1 MIKNISRI
9 ISCGLLLA
17 LLLTGGCATLPENY
31 DRPITY
37 AYAETEDTAFGEARR
52 DEKAAHPGESGFML
66 LENGLDAFVA
76 RAVLSHH
83 AERSIDVQYFL
94 IHDDMV
100 AKLFVDQLL
109 KAADRGVRVR
119 LLVDDID
126 LGGRDL
132 GAAILDSHPNME
144 VRIFNPFSRKASRF
158 RQLFTRFGS
167 VTRRMHN
174 KSFTVDNQVAILGGR
189 NIGDEYFSADPVVAF
204 SDLDVLTI
212 GPVVKEV
219 SKAFDLY
226 WNDELAYPA
235 IALRGEPPTPK
246 EIKRERGKLDYFVA
260 RQNDSPYLQ
269 ALQEADLSEEIR
281 KKKVRYTWGKAEIIY
296 DQPEKLEHD
305 FDKKELHIAPK
316 IKAHMD
322 STREELIVFTPY
334 FVPRR
339 SGVEYLK
346 QLRSRGVRVRILTNS
361 LASNNHAFVHAGYAK
376 HRKEMLQAGVEL
388 YELNIEMLKK
398 NREGQNVDYGKEKTV
413 LHAKSFVFD
422 RQKVFIGS
430 LNLDP
435 RSIDHNT
442 EIGLVLTSE
451 NIATRLAGWFDQ
463 NIERVAFRLA
473 LQANEK
479 GYEKIVWHGWE
490 DGEKVTYDEDPH
502 TGFWLRFY
510 VGFLEFLPI
519 DSQL

>member
-1 MIKNISRI
+1 MKI
-9 ISCGLLLA
+9 ISWITYCGLLLA
-17 LLLTGGCATLPENY
+17 LLLAGGCATLPENY
-31 DRPITY
+31 DRPVTY
-37 AYAETEDTAFGEARR
+37 AYTETDDTAFGEARS
-52 DEKAAHPGESGFML
+52 DEKAAHAGESGFML

-76 RAVLSHH
+76 RAVMSHY
-83 AERSIDVQYFL
+83 AERSIDAQYFM
-94 IHDDMV
+94 IHNDQV
-100 AKLFVDQLL
+100 AKLFIDQLL

-189 NIGDEYFSADPVVAF
+189 NIGDEYFSADPDVAF
-204 SDLDVLTI
+204 SDLDVLVI

-226 WNDELAYPA
+226 WNDELSYPA
-235 IALRGEPPTPK
+235 IALRGEPPTPE
-246 EIKRERGKLDYFVA
+246 EIKRERGKLDYYVA
-260 RQNDSPYLQ
+260 LQENSPYLQ
-269 ALQEADLSEEIR
+269 ALRDADLSEEIR
-281 KKKVRYTWGKAEIIY
+281 KKKVRYNWGEAEVIY

-305 FDKKELHIAPK
+305 FDKRELHIAPRV
-316 IKAHMD
+316 KAHMD
-322 STREELIVFTPY
+322 STKEEFIVFTPY

-346 QLRSRGVRVRILTNS
+346 KMSSRGVRVRILTNS
-361 LASNNHAFVHAGYAK
+361 LASTNHSFVHAGYAK
-376 HRKEMLQAGVEL
+376 HRKELLQAGVEL

-442 EIGLVLTSE
+442 EIGVVLTSE
-451 NIATRLAGWFDQ
+451 NIANRLAGWFDQ

-473 LQANEK
+473 LQANDK
-479 GYEKIVWHGWE
+479 GYEKIIWHGWE
-490 DGEKVTYDEDPH
+490 DGEKITYDKDPH

-510 VGFLEFLPI
+510 VGFLSFLPI

>member
-1 MIKNISRI
+1 MMKI
-9 ISCGLLLA
+9 ISWITYCGLLLA
-17 LLLTGGCATLPENY
+17 LLLAGGCATLPENY
-31 DRPITY
+31 DRPVTY
-37 AYAETEDTAFGEARR
+37 AYTETDDTAFGEARS
-52 DEKAAHPGESGFML
+52 DEKAAHAGESGFML

-76 RAVLSHH
+76 RAVMSHY
-83 AERSIDVQYFL
+83 AERSIDAQYFM
-94 IHDDMV
+94 IHNDQV
-100 AKLFVDQLL
+100 AKLFIDQLL

-189 NIGDEYFSADPVVAF
+189 NIGDEYFSADPDVAF
-204 SDLDVLTI
+204 SDLDVLVI

-226 WNDELAYPA
+226 WNDELSYPA
-235 IALRGEPPTPK
+235 IALRGEPPTPE
-246 EIKRERGKLDYFVA
+246 EIKRERGKLDYYVA
-260 RQNDSPYLQ
+260 LQENSPYLQ
-269 ALQEADLSEEIR
+269 ALRDADLSEEIR
-281 KKKVRYTWGKAEIIY
+281 KKKVRYNWGEAEVIY

-305 FDKKELHIAPK
+305 FDKRELHIAPRV
-316 IKAHMD
+316 KAHMD
-322 STREELIVFTPY
+322 STKEEFIVFTPY

-346 QLRSRGVRVRILTNS
+346 KMSSRGVRVRILTNS
-361 LASNNHAFVHAGYAK
+361 LASTNHSFVHAGYAK
-376 HRKEMLQAGVEL
+376 HRKELLQAGVEL

-422 RQKVFIGS
+422 RQKVFIGA

-442 EIGLVLTSE
+442 EIGVVLTSE
-451 NIATRLAGWFDQ
+451 NIANRLAGWFDQ

-473 LQANEK
+473 LEANEK

-510 VGFLEFLPI
+510 VGFLSFLPI

>member
-1 MIKNISRI
+1 MMKITVHI

-17 LLLTGGCATLPENY
+17 LLLASGCATLPKDY
-31 DRPITY
+31 DKPVTY
-37 AYAETEDTAFGEARR
+37 AYADTDNTAFGKARR
-52 DEKAAHPGESGFML
+52 DEKTVHPGESGFKL

-76 RAVLSHH
+76 RAVMSHY
-83 AERSIDVQYFL
+83 AERSIDAQYFM
-94 IHDDMV
+94 IHNDQV
-100 AKLFVDQLL
+100 AKLFIDQLL

-158 RQLFTRFGS
+158 WQLFTRFGS

-189 NIGDEYFSADPVVAF
+189 NIGDEYFAADPIIAF
-204 SDLDVLTI
+204 SDLDVLAI
-212 GPVVKEV
+212 GPVVKDV

-226 WNDELAYPA
+226 WNDELSYPA
-235 IALRGEPPTPK
+235 IALRGEPPTPE
-246 EIKRERGKLDYFVA
+246 EIKRERGKLDSFVTG
-260 RQNDSPYLQ
+260 QKDSPYLQ
-269 ALQEADLSEEIR
+269 ALHNADLSEEIR
-281 KKKVRYTWGKAEIIY
+281 KKKVRYNWGEAEVIY
-296 DQPEKLEHD
+296 DLPEKLEHD
-305 FDKKELHIAPK
+305 FDRKELHIAPRV
-316 IKAHMD
+316 KAHMD
-322 STREELIVFTPY
+322 STMEELIVFTPY
-334 FVPRR
+334 FVPRK

-346 QLRSRGVRVRILTNS
+346 KLRSRGVRVRILTNS
-361 LASNNHAFVHAGYAK
+361 LASTNHSFVHAGYAK
-376 HRKEMLQAGVEL
+376 HRKEMLQAGAEL
-388 YELNIEMLKK
+388 YELNIELLKK
-398 NREGQNVDYGKEKTV
+398 NRAGQNVDYGKDKTV

-422 RQKVFIGS
+422 REKVFIGS

-451 NIATRLAGWFDQ
+451 NIANRLAGWFDQ

-473 LQANEK
+473 LEANEE

-490 DGEKVTYDEDPH
+490 GDKKVTYYEDPH

-510 VGFLEFLPI
+510 VGFLGLLPI